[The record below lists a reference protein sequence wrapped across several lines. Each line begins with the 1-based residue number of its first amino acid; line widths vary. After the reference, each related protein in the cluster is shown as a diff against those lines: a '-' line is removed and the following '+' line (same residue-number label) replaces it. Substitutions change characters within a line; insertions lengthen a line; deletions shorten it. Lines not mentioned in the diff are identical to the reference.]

1 MDRETSKLEARNPK
15 FETISNDQNSKQLFN
30 WNALNSLKF
39 APPPFPSP
47 RRGEGGVRGNEPNVK
62 IVSA

>member
-39 APPPFPSP
+39 APPAVPLSP
-47 RRGEGGVRGNEPNVK
+47 PGRGRSEGE
-62 IVSA
+62 